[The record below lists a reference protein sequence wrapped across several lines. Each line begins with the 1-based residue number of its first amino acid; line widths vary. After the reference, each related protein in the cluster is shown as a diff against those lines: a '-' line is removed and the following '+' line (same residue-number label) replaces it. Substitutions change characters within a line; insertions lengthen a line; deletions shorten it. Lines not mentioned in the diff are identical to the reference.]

1 MGLALIWEFFMENN
15 RFYRLDEM
23 MQSQVDCGMIP
34 GGHLRI
40 IKDGVRLYDKCFGM
54 ADKARG
60 ISVSDNTI
68 YRLYSMTKP
77 VTAVAAMI
85 LYDRGLID
93 LNDSVCWYLDGFSNQ
108 MVETKDGT
116 VPANREV
123 KIIDLLTMTAGLM
136 YPDRNINPSGDK
148 MADLFDEYYRRAFS
162 GDGTYST
169 VEMCNEMG
177 KIPLFAQPGTCWNY
191 SVCADV
197 LGAVVE
203 VVSKKRYGDFLKSEI
218 FTPLGMNDTDFY
230 VPEDKCDRF
239 AEIYIRGE
247 DGKLAPCDW
256 QHLGLVYKYTKRPEF
271 EIGGAGLVSTVND
284 YEKFAQM
291 LLNGGE
297 YNGVRIISRKAAQLI
312 THNII
317 TEQQMQTYTWDSCI
331 GYGYGGLMRTL
342 LHPEITTVGCKGEYG
357 WDGWTGNY
365 FCNDPENNL
374 TFMYFIQVCGG
385 NGIRPIRTLKQAM
398 YAALDR

>member
-1 MGLALIWEFFMENN
+1 MGVSMDNN

-23 MQSQVDCGMIP
+23 MLSQVDSGMIP

-40 IKDGVRLYDKCFGM
+40 IKDGIRLYDKCFGM

-60 ISVSDNTI
+60 VSVSDNTI

-108 MVETKDGT
+108 MVETKDGI

-162 GDGTYST
+162 GNGTYST

-218 FTPLGMNDTDFY
+218 FTPLRMTDTDFF
-230 VPEDKCDRF
+230 VPEDKRDRF

-284 YEKFAQM
+284 YERFAQM

-317 TEQQMQTYTWDSCI
+317 TEQQMQTYNWDSCI

-365 FCNDPENNL
+365 FCNDPENDL
-374 TFMYFIQVCGG
+374 TFLYFIQVCGG

-398 YAALDR
+398 YSALDR

>member
-1 MGLALIWEFFMENN
+1 MDNN

-23 MQSQVDCGMIP
+23 MLSQVDSGMIP

-40 IKDGVRLYDKCFGM
+40 IKDGIRLYDKCFGM

-60 ISVSDNTI
+60 VSVSDNTI

-108 MVETKDGT
+108 MVETKDGI

-162 GDGTYST
+162 GNGTYST

-218 FTPLGMNDTDFY
+218 FTPLRMTDTDFF
-230 VPEDKCDRF
+230 VPEDKRDRF

-284 YEKFAQM
+284 YERFAQM

-317 TEQQMQTYTWDSCI
+317 TEQQMQTYNWDSCI

-398 YAALDR
+398 YSALDR

>member
-1 MGLALIWEFFMENN
+1 MNKNKLN
-15 RFYRLDEM
+15 RLDEM
-23 MQSQVDCGMIP
+23 MQSQVDSGMIP

-40 IKDGVRLYDKCFGM
+40 IKDGERVYDKCFGM
-54 ADKARG
+54 ADVARSLK
-60 ISVSDNTI
+60 ISDNTI

-77 VTAVAAMI
+77 VTAVATMI

-93 LNDSVCWYLDGFSNQ
+93 LSDSVSWFLECFKDQ
-108 MVETKDGT
+108 KVETADAI
-116 VPANREV
+116 VPANRDV

-136 YPDRNINPSGDK
+136 YPDRNVNPSGDK
-148 MADLFDEYYRRAFS
+148 MADLFDKFYERAFS
-162 GDGTYST
+162 GNGTYST

-197 LGAVVE
+197 LGAIVE
-203 VVSKKRYGDFLKSEI
+203 VVSKKRLGDFLKDEI

-230 VPEDKCDRF
+230 VPAEKRDRF
-239 AEIYIRGE
+239 AEIYIRGD

-291 LLNGGE
+291 LLNGGK
-297 YNGVRIISRKAAQLI
+297 YGDARILSRKAVDLI
-312 THNII
+312 SHNII
-317 TEQQMQTYTWDSCI
+317 TAEQAKTFNWDSCI

-342 LHPEITTVGCKGEYG
+342 TNPEITTVGSTGEYG

-385 NGIRPIRTLKQAM
+385 NGIRPLRTLKQVM
-398 YAALDR
+398 YSALDD

>member
-1 MGLALIWEFFMENN
+1 MENN

-23 MQSQVDCGMIP
+23 MRSQVDSGMIH

-40 IKDGVRLYDKCFGM
+40 IKDGIRLYDKCFGM

-60 ISVSDNTI
+60 VSVSDNTI

-108 MVETKDGT
+108 MVETKDGI

-162 GDGTYST
+162 GNGTYST

-218 FTPLGMNDTDFY
+218 FTPLGMTDTDFY
-230 VPEDKCDRF
+230 VPEEKRDRF

-271 EIGGAGLVSTVND
+271 VIGGAGLVSTVND

-317 TEQQMQTYTWDSCI
+317 NEQQMQTYNWDSCI

>member
-1 MGLALIWEFFMENN
+1 MENN

-23 MQSQVDCGMIP
+23 MLSQVDSGMIH

-40 IKDGVRLYDKCFGM
+40 IKDGIRLYDKCFGM

-60 ISVSDNTI
+60 ISVSDDTI

-93 LNDSVCWYLDGFSNQ
+93 LNDNVCCYLDGFSNQ
-108 MVETKDGT
+108 MVETKDGI

-162 GDGTYST
+162 GNGTYST

-218 FTPLGMNDTDFY
+218 FTPLRMTDTDFY
-230 VPEDKCDRF
+230 VPEEKRDRF

-317 TEQQMQTYTWDSCI
+317 TEQQMQTYNWDSCI

>member
-1 MGLALIWEFFMENN
+1 MTPVLCLLHRAAAPAAETGSAFL
-15 RFYRLDEM
+15 
-23 MQSQVDCGMIP
+23 
-34 GGHLRI
+34 
-40 IKDGVRLYDKCFGM
+40 
-54 ADKARG
+54 
-60 ISVSDNTI
+60 
-68 YRLYSMTKP
+68 TKP

-108 MVETKDGT
+108 MVETKDGI

-162 GDGTYST
+162 GNGTYST

-218 FTPLGMNDTDFY
+218 FTPLGMTDTDFF
-230 VPEDKCDRF
+230 VPEEKRDRF

-317 TEQQMQTYTWDSCI
+317 TEQQMQTYNWDSCI

>member
-1 MGLALIWEFFMENN
+1 MDNN

-23 MQSQVDCGMIP
+23 MLSQVDSGMIP

-40 IKDGVRLYDKCFGM
+40 IKDGIRLYDKCFGM

-60 ISVSDNTI
+60 VSVSDNTI

-108 MVETKDGT
+108 MVETKDGI

-162 GDGTYST
+162 GNGTYST

-218 FTPLGMNDTDFY
+218 FTPLRMTDTDFF
-230 VPEDKCDRF
+230 VPEDKRDRF

-284 YEKFAQM
+284 YERFAQM

-317 TEQQMQTYTWDSCI
+317 TEQQMQTYNWDSCI

-365 FCNDPENNL
+365 FCNDPENDL
-374 TFMYFIQVCGG
+374 TFLYFIQVCGG

-398 YAALDR
+398 YSALDR

>member
-1 MGLALIWEFFMENN
+1 MDNN

-23 MQSQVDCGMIP
+23 MLSQVDSGMIP

-40 IKDGVRLYDKCFGM
+40 IKDGIRLYDKCFGM

-60 ISVSDNTI
+60 VSVSDDTI

-93 LNDSVCWYLDGFSNQ
+93 LNDSVCWYLEGFSNQ
-108 MVETKDGT
+108 MVETKDGI

-162 GDGTYST
+162 GNGTYST

-218 FTPLGMNDTDFY
+218 FTPLGMTDTDFF
-230 VPEDKCDRF
+230 VPEDKRDRF

-317 TEQQMQTYTWDSCI
+317 TEQQMQTYNWDSCI

-365 FCNDPENNL
+365 FCNDPENDL
-374 TFMYFIQVCGG
+374 TFLYFIQVCGG
-385 NGIRPIRTLKQAM
+385 NGIRPISTLKQAM
-398 YAALDR
+398 YAPLYR

>member
-1 MGLALIWEFFMENN
+1 MENN

-23 MQSQVDCGMIP
+23 MLSQVDSGMIH

-40 IKDGVRLYDKCFGM
+40 IKDGIRLYDKCFGM

-60 ISVSDNTI
+60 VSVSDNTI

-93 LNDSVCWYLDGFSNQ
+93 LNDSVCWYLEGFSNQ
-108 MVETKDGT
+108 MVETKDGI

-162 GDGTYST
+162 GNGTYST

-197 LGAVVE
+197 LAAVVE

-218 FTPLGMNDTDFY
+218 FTPLGMTDTDFF
-230 VPEDKCDRF
+230 VPEDKRDHF

-317 TEQQMQTYTWDSCI
+317 TEQQMQTYNWDSCI

>member
-1 MGLALIWEFFMENN
+1 MDNN

-23 MQSQVDCGMIP
+23 MLSQVDSGMIP

-40 IKDGVRLYDKCFGM
+40 IKDGIRLYDKCFGM

-60 ISVSDNTI
+60 VSVSDNTI

-93 LNDSVCWYLDGFSNQ
+93 LNDSVCWYLEGFSNQ
-108 MVETKDGT
+108 MVETKDGI

-162 GDGTYST
+162 GNGTYST

-218 FTPLGMNDTDFY
+218 FTPLRMIDTDFF
-230 VPEDKCDRF
+230 VPEDKRDRF

-317 TEQQMQTYTWDSCI
+317 TEQQMQTYNWDSCI

>member
-1 MGLALIWEFFMENN
+1 MDNN

-23 MQSQVDCGMIP
+23 MLSQVDSGMIY

-40 IKDGVRLYDKCFGM
+40 IKDGIRLYDKCFGM

-60 ISVSDNTI
+60 VSVSDNTI

-108 MVETKDGT
+108 MVETKDGI

-162 GDGTYST
+162 GNGTYST

-218 FTPLGMNDTDFY
+218 FTPLGMTDTDFF

-317 TEQQMQTYTWDSCI
+317 TEQQMQTYNWDSCI

-398 YAALDR
+398 YSALDI

>member
-1 MGLALIWEFFMENN
+1 MENN

-162 GDGTYST
+162 GNGTYST

-218 FTPLGMNDTDFY
+218 FAPLGMTDTDFY
-230 VPEDKCDRF
+230 VPEDKRDRF

-297 YNGVRIISRKAAQLI
+297 YNSVRIISRKAAQLI

>member
-1 MGLALIWEFFMENN
+1 MENN

-23 MQSQVDCGMIP
+23 MLSQVDSGMIP

-162 GDGTYST
+162 GNGTYST

-197 LGAVVE
+197 LAAVVE
-203 VVSKKRYGDFLKSEI
+203 VVSKERYGDFLKSEI
-218 FTPLGMNDTDFY
+218 FTPLGMTDTDFY
-230 VPEDKCDRF
+230 VPEEKRDRF

-297 YNGVRIISRKAAQLI
+297 YNGIRIISRKAAQLI

-317 TEQQMQTYTWDSCI
+317 TEQQMQTYNWDSCI

>member
-1 MGLALIWEFFMENN
+1 MDNN

-23 MQSQVDCGMIP
+23 MLSQVDSGMIP

-40 IKDGVRLYDKCFGM
+40 IKDGIRLYDKCFGM

-60 ISVSDNTI
+60 VSVSDNTI

-93 LNDSVCWYLDGFSNQ
+93 LNDSVCWYLEGFSNQ
-108 MVETKDGT
+108 MVETKDGI

-162 GDGTYST
+162 GNGTYST

-218 FTPLGMNDTDFY
+218 FTPLRMTDTDFF
-230 VPEDKCDRF
+230 VPEDKRDRF

-317 TEQQMQTYTWDSCI
+317 TEQQMQTYNWDSCI

-365 FCNDPENNL
+365 FCNDPENDL

-398 YAALDR
+398 YSALDR

>member
-1 MGLALIWEFFMENN
+1 MENN

-162 GDGTYST
+162 GDETYST

-218 FTPLGMNDTDFY
+218 FTPLGMTDTDFY
-230 VPEDKCDRF
+230 VPEDKRDRF

-317 TEQQMQTYTWDSCI
+317 TEQQMQTYSWDSCI

-398 YAALDR
+398 YSALDR

>member
-1 MGLALIWEFFMENN
+1 MDNN

-23 MQSQVDCGMIP
+23 MLSQVDSGMIP

-40 IKDGVRLYDKCFGM
+40 IKNGVRLYDKCFGM

-60 ISVSDNTI
+60 ISVSDDTI

-108 MVETKDGT
+108 MVETKDGI

-162 GDGTYST
+162 GNGTYST

-218 FTPLGMNDTDFY
+218 FTPLRMTDTDFF
-230 VPEDKCDRF
+230 VPEDKRDRF

-317 TEQQMQTYTWDSCI
+317 TEQQMQTYNWDSCI

-365 FCNDPENNL
+365 FCNDPENDL

>member
-1 MGLALIWEFFMENN
+1 MENN

-177 KIPLFAQPGTCWNY
+177 KIPLFAQPGASWNY

-203 VVSKKRYGDFLKSEI
+203 IVSKKRYGDFLKSEI

-230 VPEDKCDRF
+230 VPEDKRDRF

-317 TEQQMQTYTWDSCI
+317 TEQQMQTYNWDSCI

-342 LHPEITTVGCKGEYG
+342 IHPEITTVGCKGEYG

>member
-1 MGLALIWEFFMENN
+1 MNKNKFN
-15 RFYRLDEM
+15 RLDEM
-23 MQSQVDCGMIP
+23 MQLQVDSGMIP

-40 IKDGVRLYDKCFGM
+40 IKDGERVYDKCFGM
-54 ADKARG
+54 ADVARNLK
-60 ISVSDNTI
+60 VSDNTI

-77 VTAVAAMI
+77 ITAVATMI

-93 LNDSVCWYLDGFSNQ
+93 LSDSVSWFLEGFKDQ
-108 MVETKDGT
+108 KVETKDGI
-116 VPANREV
+116 VPANREI

-136 YPDRNINPSGDK
+136 YPDRNVNPSGDK
-148 MADLFDEYYRRAFS
+148 MADLFDKFYERAFS
-162 GDGTYST
+162 GNGTYST
-169 VEMCNEMG
+169 VEM
-177 KIPLFAQPGTCWNY
+177 
-191 SVCADV
+191 
-197 LGAVVE
+197 
-203 VVSKKRYGDFLKSEI
+203 
-218 FTPLGMNDTDFY
+218 FTPLGMNDPDFY
-230 VPEDKCDRF
+230 VPAEKRDRF

-247 DGKLAPCDW
+247 DGKLSPCNW

-291 LLNGGE
+291 LLNGGK
-297 YNGVRIISRKAAQLI
+297 YGDTRILSRKAVDLI
-312 THNII
+312 SHNII
-317 TEQQMQTYTWDSCI
+317 TAEQAKTFNWDSCI

-342 LHPEITTVGCKGEYG
+342 TNPEITTVGSTGEYG

-385 NGIRPIRTLKQAM
+385 NGIRPLRTLKQVM
-398 YAALDR
+398 YSALDD

>member
-1 MGLALIWEFFMENN
+1 MDNN

-23 MQSQVDCGMIP
+23 MLSQVDSGMIY

-40 IKDGVRLYDKCFGM
+40 IKDGIRLYDKCFGM

-60 ISVSDNTI
+60 VSVSDNTI

-93 LNDSVCWYLDGFSNQ
+93 LNDSVCWYLEGFSNQ
-108 MVETKDGT
+108 MVETKDGI

-148 MADLFDEYYRRAFS
+148 IADLFDEYYRRAFS
-162 GDGTYST
+162 GNGTYST

-218 FTPLGMNDTDFY
+218 FTPLGMTDTDFF

-317 TEQQMQTYTWDSCI
+317 TEQQMQTYNWDSCI

>member
-1 MGLALIWEFFMENN
+1 MDNN

-23 MQSQVDCGMIP
+23 MLSQVDSGMIH

-40 IKDGVRLYDKCFGM
+40 IKDGIRLYDKCFGM

-60 ISVSDNTI
+60 VSVSDNTI

-108 MVETKDGT
+108 MVETKDGI

-162 GDGTYST
+162 GNGTYST

-218 FTPLGMNDTDFY
+218 FTPLRMTDTDFF
-230 VPEDKCDRF
+230 VPEEKRDRF

-284 YEKFAQM
+284 YERFAQM

-317 TEQQMQTYTWDSCI
+317 TEQQMQTYNWDSCI

>member
-1 MGLALIWEFFMENN
+1 MDNN

-23 MQSQVDCGMIP
+23 MLSQVDSGMIY

-40 IKDGVRLYDKCFGM
+40 IKDGIRLYDKCFGM

-60 ISVSDNTI
+60 VSVSDNTI

-108 MVETKDGT
+108 MVETKDGI

-148 MADLFDEYYRRAFS
+148 MADLFDEYYKRAFS
-162 GDGTYST
+162 GNGTYST

-218 FTPLGMNDTDFY
+218 FTPLGMTDTDFF

-317 TEQQMQTYTWDSCI
+317 TEQQMQTYNWDSCI

-398 YAALDR
+398 YSALDI

>member
-1 MGLALIWEFFMENN
+1 MENN

-60 ISVSDNTI
+60 VSVSDNTI

-230 VPEDKCDRF
+230 VPEDKRNRF

-247 DGKLAPCDW
+247 DGKLTPCDW

-398 YAALDR
+398 YAALDI